1 VKIAN
6 IHPIE
11 FTETEIENTVSQ
23 LIQTDK
29 IFIETGIEIDA
40 EAEKK
45 KIQQEIE
52 YYQGFIA
59 AVGKKLSNEKFVAN
73 AKPEIIETERK
84 KLADG
89 QLKLQAL
96 KESWN
101 KL

>member
-1 VKIAN
+1 MLESVSDYIATGVL
-6 IHPIE
+6 IVLLIGTLAFVLRMFLHHRTKRLIE
-11 FTETEIENTVSQ
+11 E
-23 LIQTDK
+23 
-29 IFIETGIEIDA
+29 
-40 EAEKK
+40 
-45 KIQQEIE
+45 EIE

-59 AVGKKLSNEKFVAN
+59 AVEKKLSNEKFVAN

-89 QLKLQAL
+89 QLKLQVL